1 MTIDELATRM
11 DKLATRMDELAA
23 EMRSG
28 FAEVN
33 DRLDSQFARVN
44 KKLDVMANMTV
55 ITAGANIATSRAVQE
70 LQEKETERSG
80 FKSKHPGDILNSDR
94 SLAPYTEEAKRQFM
108 EDSGLTEWI
117 FDAPTSQSNP

>member
-1 MTIDELATRM
+1 MTIDELAVTV
-11 DKLATRMDELAA
+11 DKLAVTVEKLATRMDE
-23 EMRSG
+23 R
-28 FAEVN
+28 FDN
-33 DRLDSQFARVN
+33 IDNQFARVN

-117 FDAPTSQSNP
+117 VDAPTSQSNP